1 MAQSNAPPSA
11 SNVTPYSDT
20 GSEPAPDLS
29 RGQAPTGRQILTS
42 DEMRRA
48 LVRISHEILERNG
61 GADDL
66 VLMGLHT
73 RGVPIAHRI
82 AEFVKSF
89 EDKEVPV
96 GSLDI
101 GLYRDDLA
109 GGARPLM
116 RPTDIPA
123 IQGLRVVLV
132 DDVLY
137 TGRSIRAAMDALT
150 DFGRPSQ
157 IQLAVLVDRGHR
169 ELPLRADYV
178 GKNVPTSNDEEVDVR
193 LIEIDD
199 VDEVLLSR
207 KGDA

>member
-1 MAQSNAPPSA
+1 MATQVS
-11 SNVTPYSDT
+11 
-20 GSEPAPDLS
+20 
-29 RGQAPTGRQILTS
+29 PTGRRILTS
-42 DEMRRA
+42 DEIRRA

-61 GADDL
+61 GAEDL

-73 RGVPIAHRI
+73 RGVPIAQRI
-82 AEFVKSF
+82 ADFVKSF
-89 EDKEVPV
+89 EGIDVPV

-116 RPTDIPA
+116 RPTSIPA
-123 IQGLRVVLV
+123 IQGLNVVLV

-207 KGDA
+207 KGDT

>member
-1 MAQSNAPPSA
+1 M
-11 SNVTPYSDT
+11 
-20 GSEPAPDLS
+20 
-29 RGQAPTGRQILTS
+29 GRRILTS

-66 VLMGLHT
+66 VIVGLHSG
-73 RGVPIAHRI
+73 GVPIAQRI
-82 AEFVKSF
+82 AEFVKGF
-89 EDKEVPV
+89 EDKDVPV

-116 RPTDIPA
+116 RPTSIPP

-193 LIEIDD
+193 LTEIDS

-207 KGDA
+207 KVDA